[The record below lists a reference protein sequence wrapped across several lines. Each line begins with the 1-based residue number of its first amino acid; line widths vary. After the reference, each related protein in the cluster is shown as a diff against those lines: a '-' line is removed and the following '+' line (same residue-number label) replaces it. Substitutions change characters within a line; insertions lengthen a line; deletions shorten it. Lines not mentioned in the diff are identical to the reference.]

1 MDLSDPHTMALFLE
15 IYGTLHRA
23 GPGSTAATHQALEL
37 VPTRPIRTALDLGCG
52 PGPQTVVLGEH
63 LPDATILA
71 LDITPSMV
79 DEARRRIAAAGLGDR
94 VRAEVGDLLDPGL
107 SPGSQDLIWCEGAI
121 YNAGV
126 RAALETWRP
135 LIAPGGSVAFTEA
148 VWTHP
153 SPPEGLVR
161 WWRAQYPAITDGA
174 GVRAAIGAAGFD
186 TIASF
191 VLPPNAWTDE
201 YYDPMEDTIVEFRA
215 AHPDDPLAEEIAAEA
230 VEEIEVFRANSRFYS
245 YEFFIVQPN

>member
-1 MDLSDPHTMALFLE
+1 M
-15 IYGTLHRA
+15 R
-23 GPGSTAATHQALEL
+23 
-37 VPTRPIRTALDLGCG
+37 
-52 PGPQTVVLGEH
+52 
-63 LPDATILA
+63 
-71 LDITPSMV
+71 
-79 DEARRRIAAAGLGDR
+79 
-94 VRAEVGDLLDPGL
+94 
-107 SPGSQDLIWCEGAI
+107 
-121 YNAGV
+121 
-126 RAALETWRP
+126 
-135 LIAPGGSVAFTEA
+135 
-148 VWTHP
+148 
-153 SPPEGLVR
+153 LVR